1 MTEPVKRMNY
11 YDHQFLRQGDF
22 MAEQYYHVSMRR
34 LHNSGLHTP
43 GILNGL
49 DVTPVV
55 GGSATAVVVKSGM
68 AMDGAG
74 REIVLPE
81 NKNLDLGAA
90 AVGAT
95 VYITIAYEED
105 LTDSTTEAGGA
116 GFTRMT
122 ELPTPAFSVTAPVD
136 PNTLILAKVAR
147 TPNGLGT
154 IDVSDRKQ
162 AGAKLGLLTSL
173 TANTLILSN
182 GSVPAA
188 NWPALSCSAAN
199 QASFANAGLLVNGNV
214 GIGTTTPSVKLE
226 VNGAL
231 KFTNSGFNGDDGKI
245 GSALF
250 GAGLNIVGIKTDQS
264 YRKLGIW
271 GEITQQQ
278 NDGTNAWIGTNFFSG
293 NVGIGTTT
301 PAVKLEVSGAL
312 KFTNSGFNGDDGK
325 IGSALFGAGLNIVG
339 IKTDKSYRKL
349 GIWGE
354 ITQQQNDGTNAWIG
368 TNFFNGNVGIG
379 TATPSNKLHISSGD
393 GSLALFGPNA
403 TWSGKLYVGAAPNQG
418 VAATAQVIVTDG
430 NLHLDPAPSKNM
442 YLGFYQPRDIYINP
456 NGGNVG
462 IGTTGPGSRLDI
474 VGGAAR
480 TATHPTGL
488 GLYVTADSKP
498 DSGGIEFRHT
508 NGSQGIGFG
517 FNTIYA
523 TGSNADQPLTIESRG
538 AAPLTLMANAAVITV
553 GGTKGNVGFGTTT
566 PAKPLDVAGSG
577 GIRISQTGSADQ
589 TNEIFFQDNGQIRSL
604 DDNHRIIFDRANNIF
619 EIREFGDLVF
629 SPGATSGTRTNLLRI
644 TSAGKMVSPMW
655 QVTEVMKQVQ
665 GALPKSGT
673 FNSGGGTLMMICSGS
688 GFTGGTGGNIGMT
701 IQLDGKD
708 VGNTHCFTNE
718 PGSHKTFTTHT
729 AVVSNVAAGK
739 HTVNLVALTGTSTDA
754 NDYFD
759 VTVLELPF

>member
-147 TPNGLGT
+147 TQNGLGT
-154 IDVSDRKQ
+154 IDGSDRKQ
-162 AGAKLGLLTSL
+162 AGAKLGLLSSL
-173 TANTLILSN
+173 TTNTLILSN

-250 GAGLNIVGIKTDQS
+250 GAGLNVVGIKTDQ
-264 YRKLGIW
+264 
-271 GEITQQQ
+271 
-278 NDGTNAWIGTNFFSG
+278 
-293 NVGIGTTT
+293 
-301 PAVKLEVSGAL
+301 
-312 KFTNSGFNGDDGK
+312 
-325 IGSALFGAGLNIVG
+325 
-339 IKTDKSYRKL
+339 SYRKL

-729 AVVSNVAAGK
+729 AVVPNVAAGK